1 METIQRLEEEVKAL
15 KGGSQKSLASL
26 REERASSSTSLE
38 QQQQQHPRSP
48 TKEEVRSISRA
59 VEGRVSE
66 VVKQEVPDDFVE
78 YVPKGVHKGIQV
90 NTIDE
95 TDREK
100 EEKAAQPKMVTKG
113 IQASW
118 TSSLGTESF
127 AAKILRASA

>member
-1 METIQRLEEEVKAL
+1 METIQRLEEELKAL

-38 QQQQQHPRSP
+38 QQQQHPRSP

-95 TDREK
+95 KDREK
-100 EEKAAQPKMVTKG
+100 EEKEAQPKMVTKG

-118 TSSLGTESF
+118 TSCLDS
-127 AAKILRASA
+127 RY

>member
-38 QQQQQHPRSP
+38 QQQQHPRSP